1 MAYRFKLDEPF
12 EKALRRI
19 ARSQIDQALDELS
32 AGEVFAKGVHE
43 SRKSLKRLRALI
55 RLMAPAMGAKKA
67 KARNAAVRDI
77 GRLLESRR
85 EADVCLETLSRLE
98 QTVGAGDRDA
108 LAPLRDGL
116 MSQEMARPAPLDPQI
131 AAQARALL
139 IEEARRFST
148 IRIKGKGFEALSRG
162 LEDSYR
168 AGRRALAKAT
178 DKPATETV
186 HELRKTVQW
195 HWRQMSLLSRA
206 WPDEFQARIAAAR
219 ALSQI
224 LGDDHDL
231 AMLEQSAHSLGLSAA
246 QLAEILRICQTRQ
259 SALRAIAEPLC
270 GRLLAETPGAFQ
282 RRMAAYWHFGRQAKP
297 AEGRDSQWPKTA
309 ENTPTGSTIE
319 ATAAIS
325 QASAPRLAAKTP
337 GPSRSQ
343 RRV

>member
-1 MAYRFKLDEPF
+1 MAYRFKSDEPF

-32 AGEVFAKGVHE
+32 AVDVLAKGVHE

-55 RLMAPAMGAKKA
+55 RLTAPAMGAKNA
-67 KARNAAVRDI
+67 RARNAALRDI

-98 QTVGAGDRDA
+98 QTVAPEVRDA
-108 LAPLRDGL
+108 LAPLRDG
-116 MSQEMARPAPLDPQI
+116 MMAQEMARPAPLDPQI

-139 IEEARRFST
+139 IEEAKRFSKV
-148 IRIKGKGFEALSRG
+148 RIKGKGFEALSRG

-219 ALSQI
+219 ELSQI
-224 LGDDHDL
+224 LGEDHDL
-231 AMLEQSAHSLGLSAA
+231 AMLEQSAHGLGLPAA
-246 QLAEILRICQTRQ
+246 QVADISRICQTRQ
-259 SALRAIAEPLC
+259 LALRAIAEPLC
-270 GRLLAETPGAFQ
+270 RRLLAEPPGAFR
-282 RRMAAYWHFGRQAKP
+282 RRMAAYWDFSRQPKS
-297 AEGRDSQWPKTA
+297 AEGTHSQRPKTA
-309 ENTPTGSTIE
+309 ETAPPGSSTE
-319 ATAAIS
+319 APAGIS